1 MGKNSKNILKFVT
14 PANATFS
21 TWREG
26 LPTGNGTIGLNVLGG
41 VGRETIIVNHT
52 DLWWQGK
59 TSVLPDVSDKVKNI
73 AKNLDTLSY
82 REAETVLTNALI
94 GKNYKPECAY
104 PLPLCDFILTT
115 PIDSSINDYSRS
127 INLES
132 GEVKV
137 EYKIKNNIKFDRSI
151 FVSHVNNTICYL
163 LEANASKRIN
173 CSFTI
178 ALHDK
183 TNNRT
188 ANYDSFEVGLV
199 GETKTDKDYITFSAR
214 NDDGTDFGCV
224 AKVICSGGTI
234 TKTAD
239 KFAIKNADRVLILA
253 KTFVG
258 ARKEMIVPDL
268 EEELALI
275 KMPYEKLLKE
285 HTAIHSK
292 IVSSCE
298 INLNGQGY
306 ENINM
311 SYLDAKTGEIP
322 LSLIESM
329 YLFGKHLFACSCGN
343 KINPCGLFTGDYK
356 AYRSTTE
363 NYVQLQRMLDF
374 SFKSGLS
381 KELMPLFDKI
391 YDNLD
396 DYKKNSTRLYGCK
409 GIFIPSLEAPESGL
423 PGSTVPGVIM
433 NYNVASYISAMI
445 YQYYLQTD
453 DVEFLK
459 EKGYEIIEEAGLFYD
474 DFMKIN
480 RATKKFET
488 TFGYSPY
495 NTPSNVKTDD
505 DFSIASNCTA
515 DFVCA
520 KFVFSTLVTLSK
532 ALFKEDEEIE
542 KWQKMLDSVPDIEID
557 KNGYIKEYN
566 SNAFE
571 TNHSSPYIPHLFPY
585 NIGLKPYESKRDF
598 EDLVA
603 NSIKFRYINSFGKFN
618 SGNLCDMSTALAT
631 CGDAVDSYEILKT
644 LIKNFLTSNL
654 ILSSGDNSG
663 MGVGTYEA
671 WPSFEIDKNI
681 GICTAIQNMF
691 INSGKD
697 DITLFRA
704 LPTEFTKGSISNIVL
719 NNQIKADIDFNMKR
733 GLVVLKLKSPK
744 ATLINVNLP
753 NGLKRVK
760 GVNATQVDLQ
770 NNVLN
775 ELNLQ
780 ANKNCVLKIYFKNT
794 IDE

>member
-14 PANATFS
+14 PASATFS
-21 TWREG
+21 TWRDG

-73 AKNLDTLSY
+73 AKSLDTLSY
-82 REAETVLTNALI
+82 REAETVLTNALLA
-94 GKNYKPECAY
+94 KNYKPECAY
-104 PLPLCDFILTT
+104 PLPLCDLILTT
-115 PIDSSINDYSRS
+115 PVDSSISDYSRS

-137 EYKIKNNIKFDRSI
+137 TYKTKNNVKYDRNI
-151 FVSHVNNTICYL
+151 FVSRINNTICYEI
-163 LEANASKRIN
+163 EANASKRIS

-188 ANYDSFEVGLV
+188 ANYDSFEIGLT
-199 GETKTDKDYITFSAR
+199 GETKTDKDYIIFSAR

-224 AKVICSGGTI
+224 AKVLCSGGTI

-239 KFAIKNADRVLILA
+239 KFSVKNADRLFIIA

-275 KMPYEKLLKE
+275 KMPYDKLLKE
-285 HTAIHSK
+285 HTSVHSK
-292 IVSSCE
+292 IVSSTE
-298 INLNGQGY
+298 IDLNTQGY
-306 ENINM
+306 ENINL
-311 SYLDAKTGEIP
+311 SYLETKTGELP
-322 LSLIESM
+322 LSLVESM
-329 YLFGKHLFACSCGN
+329 YMLGKHLFACSFGN

-374 SFKSGLS
+374 SFKSGLA
-381 KELMPLFDKI
+381 KEIMPLFNKI

-433 NYNVASYISAMI
+433 NYNVASYITAMI
-445 YQYYLQTD
+445 YQYYLQTED
-453 DVEFLK
+453 IDFIK
-459 EKGYEIIEEAGLFYD
+459 EKGYEIIEETGLFYD

-488 TFGYSPY
+488 AFGYSPY

-520 KFVFSTLVTLSK
+520 KFVFATLVTLSK
-532 ALFKEDEEIE
+532 LLFKDDEEIG

-571 TNHSSPYIPHLFPY
+571 TNHASPYIPHLFPY
-585 NIGLKPYESKRDF
+585 NIGLKPFESKKDF
-598 EDLVA
+598 EDIVS
-603 NSIKFRYINSFGKFN
+603 NSVKYRYLNCFGKFN
-618 SGNLCDMSTALAT
+618 SGTLCDMSTALAT
-631 CGDAVDSYEILKT
+631 CGDAVNSYEIIKT
-644 LIKNFLTSNL
+644 LLKNFLTSNL
-654 ILSSGDNSG
+654 IISSGDNSG
-663 MGVGTYEA
+663 MGVGAYEA
-671 WPSFEIDKNI
+671 WTSFEIDKNL
-681 GICTAIQNMF
+681 GLCTALQNMF

-704 LPTEFTKGSISNIVL
+704 LPTEFTKGSVTNIML
-719 NNQIKADIDFNMKR
+719 NNQIKADLDFNLKR
-733 GLVVLKLKSPK
+733 GIVVLKLKSPK
-744 ATLINVNLP
+744 TTLISVNLP
-753 NGLKRVK
+753 NGLKKVK
-760 GVNATQVDLQ
+760 GVNISQVDLQ
-770 NNVLN
+770 NCIVND
-775 ELNLQ
+775 LNLQ
-780 ANKNCVLKIYFKNT
+780 ANKNTTLKIYFKNT
-794 IDE
+794 VEE

>member
-1 MGKNSKNILKFVT
+1 MGKNNKNILKFVT
-14 PANATFS
+14 PANASFS

-82 REAETVLTNALI
+82 KEAETVLTNALLA
-94 GKNYKPECAY
+94 KNYKPECAF

-115 PIDSSINDYSRS
+115 PIDSSIGDYSRS

-137 EYKIKNNIKFDRSI
+137 TYKTKNGVKFDRNI
-151 FVSHVNNTICYL
+151 FVSRVNNTICYE
-163 LEANASKRIN
+163 LEANASKRIA

-188 ANYDSFEVGLV
+188 ANFESFDVGLT
-199 GETKTDKDYITFSAR
+199 GETKTDKDYIVFSAR

-224 AKVICSGGTI
+224 AKIICSGGTI

-239 KFAIKNADRVLILA
+239 KFSVKNADRVLILA

-275 KMPYEKLLKE
+275 KMPYDKLLKE
-285 HTAIHSK
+285 HTNIHSK
-292 IVSSCE
+292 IVSSTQ
-298 INLNGQGY
+298 INLDCQGSD
-306 ENINM
+306 NINYA
-311 SYLDAKTGEIP
+311 YLETKTNEVP
-322 LSLIESM
+322 LSLVESM
-329 YLFGKHLFACSCGN
+329 YVYGKHLFACSFGN
-343 KINPCGLFTGDYK
+343 KISPSGLFNGDYK

-363 NYVQLQRMLDF
+363 NYVSLQRMLDF
-374 SFKSGLS
+374 CFKSGLA
-381 KELMPLFDKI
+381 KDIMPIFNKI

-396 DYKKNSTRLYGCK
+396 DYKKNSTRLFGCK

-433 NYNVASYISAMI
+433 NYNVASYITAMI
-445 YQYYLQTD
+445 YQYYLHTE

-459 EKGYEIIEEAGLFYD
+459 EKGYEIVEEAGYFYE
-474 DFMKIN
+474 DFMSIN
-480 RATKKFET
+480 KSTKKLET

-505 DFSIASNCTA
+505 SFSIASNCTA

-520 KFVFSTLVTLSK
+520 KYVFSTLVALSK
-532 ALFKEDEEIE
+532 VLFKDDEEISR
-542 KWQKMLDSVPDIEID
+542 WQKLLDSVPDIEID
-557 KNGYIKEYN
+557 RNGYIKEYN

-585 NIGLKPYESKRDF
+585 NIGLKPFESTKEF
-598 EDLVA
+598 EDIVS
-603 NSIKFRYINSFGKFN
+603 NSIKYRYINSFGKFN

-631 CGDAVDSYEILKT
+631 CGDSVNSYEIIKTMLKT
-644 LIKNFLTSNL
+644 FLTSNL

-663 MGVGTYEA
+663 MGIAEYE
-671 WPSFEIDKNI
+671 PYTSFEIDKNI
-681 GICTAIQNMF
+681 GFCNALQNMF

-697 DITLFRA
+697 SITLFNA
-704 LPTEFTKGSISNIVL
+704 LPSEFVKGNVENVVL
-719 NNQIKADIDFNMKR
+719 DNQIKADLDFNIKR
-733 GLVVLKLKSPK
+733 GIVVLKLKSPK
-744 ATLINVNLP
+744 TTLVTLNLP
-753 NGLKRVK
+753 KGLKKVK
-760 GVNATQVDLQ
+760 GVNISQVDLQ
-770 NNVLN
+770 NNIVN
-775 ELNLQ
+775 DLNLQ

-794 IDE
+794 IES